1 MFKIQDVQDPRGS
14 RLFNPENDRKEI
26 VEEFPILSSILYA
39 NKELTPD
46 QKENIAKGI
55 MVACETLDKV
65 HLKKE
70 YHGYFQQHGQRGQMT
85 SWFDSIKSNS
95 DIMVAAFDKFNEMHA
110 VKDLKLSR
118 TTLNRYRREN
128 RLIDLSLEPRN
139 YYVDVADEERIE
151 EERKHRE
158 SESPWLTSEFGG
170 KRKTKKHKK
179 SKKIKKSRKTRKIRN
194 KYKNKN

>member
-1 MFKIQDVQDPRGS
+1 
-14 RLFNPENDRKEI
+14 
-26 VEEFPILSSILYA
+26 
-39 NKELTPD
+39 
-46 QKENIAKGI
+46 
-55 MVACETLDKV
+55 
-65 HLKKE
+65 
-70 YHGYFQQHGQRGQMT
+70 
-85 SWFDSIKSNS
+85 
-95 DIMVAAFDKFNEMHA
+95 MHA

-151 EERKHRE
+151 EEREKEERKKRE
-158 SESPWLTSEFGG
+158 EAERWSPGLGG